1 MAGTGRGF
9 ETTTG
14 LVIQQGIFQDS
25 LTAKHKVG
33 TRMQLADGRVF
44 YYASCQA
51 AGALSPGQLCMSQ
64 TNHADYN
71 TMTVTTGDGAAIGAK
86 SIAGVTIGGEAFT
99 ANQFAEGWMI
109 VESAA
114 GLGRTY
120 KIKSNTSGTSAG
132 TNLDVVFYDP
142 IQVALT
148 TSSVVSFAYNP
159 FALVQ
164 ASTVVTYVQT
174 SAPAGV
180 PQCAI
185 TASYFGWLQT
195 WGVCGVFSDASPAL
209 SIGHKLNAS
218 TESGAVAA
226 WTTDTE
232 TETGSDILPAIGY
245 NYGVVAKDAAYAPV
259 MLQLYP

>member
-25 LTAKHKVG
+25 ITAKHKVG

-44 YYASCQA
+44 YYCSAVTT
-51 AGALSPGQLCMSQ
+51 GALSPGQLCMSQ

-71 TMTVTTGDGAAIGAK
+71 TMTVTTGAGAEIGDK
-86 SIAGVTIGGEAFT
+86 SIAGVTVGGEKFT

-120 KIKSNTSGTSAG
+120 KIKSNTSGTSGGA
-132 TNLDVVFYDP
+132 NLEVVFYDP

-159 FALVQ
+159 FAFVQ
-164 ASTVVTYVQT
+164 ASTVVTYAQT

-195 WGVCGVFSDASPAL
+195 WGVVGILSDASGAL
-209 SIGHKLNAS
+209 QIGHKLNAS

-226 WTTDTE
+226 YTTDTN
-232 TETGSDILPAIGY
+232 TETGSDMLPGIGY
-245 NYGVVAKDAAYAPV
+245 NYGVIAKDGAYAPV